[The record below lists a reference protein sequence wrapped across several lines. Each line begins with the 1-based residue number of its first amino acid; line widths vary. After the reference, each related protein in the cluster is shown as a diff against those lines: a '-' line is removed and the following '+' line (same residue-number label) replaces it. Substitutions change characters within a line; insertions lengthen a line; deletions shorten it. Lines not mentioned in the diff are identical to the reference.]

1 MFKKNVYKLEK
12 VAIERTQNQTVRK
25 KNEKNE

>member
-1 MFKKNVYKLEK
+1 MFKKKAYKLEK
-12 VAIERTQNQTVRK
+12 VAIEIIQNQTVRK

>member
-1 MFKKNVYKLEK
+1 MSKKKVYKLEK
-12 VAIERTQNQTVRK
+12 VAIEIIPNQTVRK